1 MNYKQLI
8 DELLQ
13 ELSYRVGIVDIY
25 NKEQQ
30 SLMSE
35 ILTEWG
41 EFEAKEKI
49 FNFLNE
55 EDEKRFKN
63 PILNKKITYKSKD
76 GKEEEGLVGN
86 LITAPTDSPGRI
98 EAEKLLP
105 AEGTPERD
113 AINQEIGS
121 QSGGGPQDDTKGG
134 GTNNVEQDAQR
145 GSAVKKGTKSG
156 DSYHKNI
163 VSKEIETQEK
173 IEKEEGDK
181 TSQTSPSE
189 EEIKLAKE
197 DASKV
202 LKQILMSTAEAKKQ
216 QKGVGLGTPESRT
229 GESVTVYAG
238 QRIQQLMKEGKSY
251 AEAREE
257 IEKELM
263 VIANDKNNVLTT
275 EWVQSGL
282 AVFDHLNDVY
292 GFENIKHFSWDT
304 PQGNKLVG
312 ATDHGTSA
320 DMFIQLKDGTTIGVS
335 LKKDFKVFIVN
346 GGYAKAM
353 KEFEEKTGVS
363 FSEKCQVGHY
373 MSRRDSIL
381 TNSVGT
387 IEGNKQFFKEK
398 IDSIL
403 SDPTEFE
410 KTFGKRAVKNRKSF
424 LVAKKLGIS
433 IEAAKK
439 MSDEERDDVMKT
451 ITSDD
456 VLSYMQDES
465 DTSNDR
471 IKFMAN
477 IFKRKDVDSKFG
489 IYSELRGLD
498 NEMTEN
504 MFEDIKTS
512 PEKEQKLK
520 EKIIEDTHIIDT
532 LFPKEPLAD
541 FKTVFGTDPA
551 VEMTRSAI
559 VSIFGIKDL
568 WDSYNNAKTDEE
580 KQQIREQIEKEITSK
595 LKIEKKSGVPV
606 IAIVLKNED
615 GSESIL
621 PLYKLGVRT
630 RGIGDS
636 PTLEVA
642 QATFGSLAL
651 KNGNTNIESWD
662 DKDKNTVV
670 NGELSDILSLFE
682 DPKNPSLDEL
692 SDEQIEDIKER
703 IKLLETYNPKSKKL
717 KDLKKLIGID

>member
-1 MNYKQLI
+1 MNHSKLI

-25 NKEQQ
+25 NKEHQ
-30 SLMSE
+30 SIISE

-55 EDEKRFKN
+55 EDREFTN
-63 PILNKKITYKSKD
+63 PILNKKIKYVGKD
-76 GKEEEGLVGN
+76 GKEKEGTVGN
-86 LITAPTDSPGRI
+86 LLTAPKDSPGRI
-98 EAEKLLP
+98 EAEKQLP
-105 AEGTPERD
+105 AEGTPEREEL
-113 AINQEIGS
+113 NKEIGS
-121 QSGGGPQDDTKGG
+121 QGGGGPQDNQKGG
-134 GTNNVEQDAQR
+134 NKSEEDLETKKNVQKTFNTPSQKAKR
-145 GSAVKKGTKSG
+145 KK
-156 DSYHKNI
+156 
-163 VSKEIETQEK
+163 
-173 IEKEEGDK
+173 EKETREKLEKDESDK

-202 LKQILMSTAEAKKQ
+202 LKQILMTTSEAKKQ

-238 QRIQQLMKEGKSY
+238 QRIQQLMKSGKSY

-263 VIANDKNNVLTT
+263 TIANDKNNVLTP

-292 GFENIKHFSWDT
+292 GFENIKNFAWDT

-353 KEFEEKTGVS
+353 KEFEDKTGVS

-381 TNSVGT
+381 ANSEGT

-403 SDPTEFE
+403 SDPAEFE

-451 ITSDD
+451 ITSED
-456 VLSYMQDES
+456 VLSYIQAKS

-477 IFKRKDVDSKFG
+477 IFKRKDVNSKFG

-504 MFEDIKTS
+504 MFEDIKSS

-532 LFPKEPLAD
+532 LFPKEPLGD

-568 WDSYNNAKTDEE
+568 WDSYNDVKTDEE